1 MIQYSRILLLAESL
15 NCIFDDC
22 GAEDTTL
29 VQLLTMCQKAY
40 HNIVLPQ
47 PAIYVLSSQY

>member
-1 MIQYSRILLLAESL
+1 MIQYSGILLLAQSL

-22 GAEDTTL
+22 GAEDTIL
-29 VQLLTMCQKAY
+29 VQLLTMCQKTY

-47 PAIYVLSSQY
+47 PAIHVLDS